1 MRTATKHLSL
11 DRLPQRARR
20 AAPPDPT
27 RGDQLAVV
35 TGFDSEQRLLSGRVV
50 GCAGVGCVRPSEDVL
65 AAVLAG
71 LRRL

>member
-1 MRTATKHLSL
+1 MRTATEYLSL

-20 AAPPDPT
+20 TASPDST
-27 RGDQLAVV
+27 SSDQLAVV
-35 TGFDSEQRLLSGRVV
+35 TGVDSERRLLAGSVV
-50 GCAGVGCVRPSEDVL
+50 GCVGVGCVRPSEDVL

>member
-1 MRTATKHLSL
+1 MKAATEYQSL

-20 AAPPDPT
+20 TAPPGST
-27 RGDQLAVV
+27 SSGQLAVV
-35 TGFDSEQRLLSGRVV
+35 TGVDSEQRPLLGSVV
-50 GCAGVGCVRPSEDVL
+50 GCAGVGRARPSDDVL